1 MGHPGFMNRSNALPM
16 EGGVRVF
23 INGRLAGAVGV
34 ASSASP
40 DDGKLA
46 TRVAALIAS
55 GEQ

>member
-1 MGHPGFMNRSNALPM
+1 MNRPNALPM